1 MRDSVYIKIENSR
14 VDPETGESISI
25 SLTSNIKKDF
35 GETEVTEEKIKEE
48 LNTLEGLILS
58 QLDNQN
64 KEIISPKPLKKKE
77 KTTKKKS
84 STFSNLLKK

>member
-1 MRDSVYIKIENSR
+1 MRDHIFIKVER
-14 VDPETGESISI
+14 QKVDPKTGESISI